1 MASQVIAL
9 DILMHQGTVANGI
22 TYPRLE
28 FDPHCFF
35 AVGSP
40 IPCFL
45 VARQQVRPVTS
56 AGAQNH
62 QFSMCSHVCPC
73 TGACAGVAAV

>member
-1 MASQVIAL
+1 MNGSAEAARRRVASQVIAL

-56 AGAQNH
+56 AGA
-62 QFSMCSHVCPC
+62 
-73 TGACAGVAAV
+73 